1 MAKTDTGQLVKT
13 KGSFTSQIKIGEN
26 TVNLPCILDFNEE
39 KGTGFVTIKILTKH
53 LSVDAKQRELFLL
66 ALSKTSA
73 KAYDGFLKKTIEF
86 EKGQSGV
93 ASNQGELFKK
103 EHLGGNDDEG
113 ALVNVGDDDYE
124 DEED

>member
-1 MAKTDTGQLVKT
+1 MAKTDTGQLVKSQIT
-13 KGSFTSQIKIGEN
+13 FTTQIKIGEN
-26 TVNLPCILDFNEE
+26 TVNLPCILDFNEA
-39 KGTGFVTIKILTKH
+39 KGVGVVNIKILTKH
-53 LSVDAKQRELFLL
+53 LSPDPKQKELFLM
-66 ALSKTSA
+66 ALQRVGTQ
-73 KAYDGFLKKTIEF
+73 AYDGFLEKVIEF

-103 EHLGGNDDEG
+103 EHLGGHDDES